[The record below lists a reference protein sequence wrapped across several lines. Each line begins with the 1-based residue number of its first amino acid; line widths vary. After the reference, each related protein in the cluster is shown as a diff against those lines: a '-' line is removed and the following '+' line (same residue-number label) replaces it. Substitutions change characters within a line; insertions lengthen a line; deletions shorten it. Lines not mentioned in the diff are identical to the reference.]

1 MFLRLAMAALPLL
14 SCVTLSYGGY
24 LAYLRWTAPIE
35 FGHTEEEL
43 FKDLY
48 DTSMSDPIARAW
60 DHWEFLAEGG
70 LPEDPE
76 PPPYFLYNRLFEV
89 QKPWM
94 IGFLSVGGGSLLLFV
109 GLSVLSSRGLA
120 AK

>member
-1 MFLRLAMAALPLL
+1 MLLRLAMAGLLLL

-24 LAYLRWTAPIE
+24 LAYLRLTAPIE

-43 FKDLY
+43 FQELY
-48 DTSMSDPIARAW
+48 DKSMQDPIASSW
-60 DHWEFLAEGG
+60 DHWEFLADGG
-70 LPEDPE
+70 LPEDPT
-76 PPPYFLYNRLFEV
+76 PPTYFLYNRLFEV

-94 IGFLSVGGGSLLLFV
+94 IGFLSVGGASLLLFV